1 MRKDDRNEYVSLTL
15 RRVPRRL
22 VDELYEAKGVTG
34 RPLYELDTEAL
45 EFWLELIWR
54 PYARYLDQDDGLS
67 DEDGER
73 VPASNESLCQPDL
86 AGTAPPEA
94 LAAPAEPLEP
104 MKKRAGLWERLLARI
119 AAVSAAGR
127 EQP

>member
-1 MRKDDRNEYVSLTL
+1 MNKDDQNEYVSLTL

-22 VDELYEAKGVTG
+22 IDELYEAKSVLG
-34 RPLYELDTEAL
+34 RPLYEVGTEAL
-45 EFWLELIWR
+45 ECWLELIWR
-54 PYARYLDQDDGLS
+54 PYSRYLDQNDGLS

-73 VPASNESLCQPDL
+73 VAASNESLCRPDL
-86 AGTAPPEA
+86 AGTAAPEA
-94 LAAPAEPLEP
+94 LVARAEPVEA

-127 EQP
+127 E